1 MKFLFLM
8 LLTTLLIA
16 SMSIASENEIQ
27 RKSDSCMF
35 FLRSSQTDKAAL
47 FANEIKTMALA
58 MNDSFEKGEA
68 MRIVANF
75 YLEKPDYDSAVYF
88 YDRASA
94 IASHLLSPE
103 KDVLRARISFSYSL
117 MLYRN
122 GDFEEAI
129 EMLLE
134 ADYIFTELND
144 IDWIAE
150 TCNRLGGIYLVFGN
164 AEKAKFY
171 NLKAYNFVKESDN
184 VLLQSKVLNAYGNY
198 LLESGKA
205 DSAMMQYD
213 LAISIAKNSGNKK
226 IVSDAFY
233 NKAYAL
239 SKLEEYEN
247 ARIYLIE
254 ALAWARSGN
263 LSYDIADALYK
274 YGLTL
279 YYLEQFEAARDTLQT
294 ALKSAQEMKARTLER
309 NIYDVLNF
317 LEFEAGNYKKAY
329 EYLGSYVDLA
339 HELFTEDE
347 QKQINYLQAKFENQK
362 KENQLLIQQQK
373 IQVRNLILF
382 ISLVLMISLASIIL
396 LMVGRHRKN
405 RTITKQQIALAEEQV
420 ARLKQEQALLSAQ
433 ASIKGEENERTRIAR
448 DLHDGLGGMLSGVKL
463 TLNHAIGRQVLEEQQ
478 ANQFY
483 NVLEMI
489 DNSVAELRRIAHN
502 MMPEILIRCGLRNA
516 LEQFCQA
523 VSPDEKPKISF
534 TFFGN
539 FFRLEKSFELMIYR
553 LVQEMTTNAIRH
565 AEATEIKVEL
575 IQNEEHLSIRVIDN
589 GKGFEAAQIDHNIG
603 NGLRNIQ
610 SRVASFGGMFDLSA
624 EIGGGTEVMASFD
637 NIYQFKQNDQDIDC

>member
-1 MKFLFLM
+1 MKFI
-8 LLTTLLIA
+8 LLTLLSTILTAFMTL
-16 SMSIASENEIQ
+16 ASETEIQ

-47 FANEIKTMALA
+47 CANEIKTMTFD

-75 YLEKPDYDSAVYF
+75 YLEKPDYDSAVYYF
-88 YDRASA
+88 DHASA
-94 IASHLLSPE
+94 IASRLLSPK
-103 KDVLRARISFSYSL
+103 KDLLKASISFSYSL
-117 MLYRN
+117 MFYRN
-122 GDFEEAI
+122 GDFEKAI

-134 ADYIFTELND
+134 AEYIFTELND
-144 IDWIAE
+144 KDWIAE

-184 VLLQSKVLNAYGNY
+184 ISLQSKVLNAYGNY
-198 LLESGKA
+198 LLEIGKV
-205 DSAMMQYD
+205 DSAIIQYD
-213 LAISIAKNSGNKK
+213 LAISIAKKSGNKK
-226 IVSDAFY
+226 IISDAFY
-233 NKAYAL
+233 NKAFAF

-247 ARIYLIE
+247 ARTYYME
-254 ALAWARSGN
+254 ALNWARSGN

-279 YYLEQFEAARDTLQT
+279 YYLEQFDAARDTLQK

-309 NIYDVLNF
+309 NIYDALNF
-317 LEFEAGNYKKAY
+317 LEYEAGNFKAAY

-347 QKQINYLQAKFENQK
+347 QKHINFLDAKFESHK
-362 KENQLLIQQQK
+362 KENQLISQQQK
-373 IQVRNLILF
+373 IQQRNLVIL
-382 ISLVLMISLASIIL
+382 ISLVLLISLSAIIL
-396 LMVGRHRKN
+396 LMVSRQRKN
-405 RTITKQQIALAEEQV
+405 RTIARQQIALAEEQV

-502 MMPEILIRCGLRNA
+502 MMPEILIRCGLRSA

-523 VSPDEKPKISF
+523 VSPGEKPKISF
-534 TFFGN
+534 SFFGD

-565 AEATEIKVEL
+565 AEASEIKVEL
-575 IQNEEHLSIRVIDN
+575 IQNEEYLSIRVIDN
-589 GKGFEAAQIDHNIG
+589 GKGFVQAHIENNKG
-603 NGLRNIQ
+603 NGLRNMQ

>member
-1 MKFLFLM
+1 MKTL
-8 LLTTLLIA
+8 LLTLMSTILTA
-16 SMSIASENEIQ
+16 SMTLASETEIQ

-35 FLRSSQTDKAAL
+35 FLRGSQMDRAA
-47 FANEIKTMALA
+47 FFSNEIKTMAFN

-75 YLEKPDYDSAVYF
+75 YLEKPDYDSAVYYF
-88 YDRASA
+88 DLSSA
-94 IASHLLSPE
+94 IASQLLSPE
-103 KDVLRARISFSYSL
+103 NDLLKARINFSYSL
-117 MLYRN
+117 MFYRN
-122 GDFEEAI
+122 GDFEKAI

-134 ADYIFTELND
+134 AEYIFTELND
-144 IDWIAE
+144 KDWIAE

-171 NLKAYNFVKESDN
+171 NLKAYNFVKESSN
-184 VLLQSKVLNAYGNY
+184 VSLQSKVLNAYGNY
-198 LLESGKA
+198 LLESGKV
-205 DSAMMQYD
+205 DSAMVQYD
-213 LAISIAKNSGNKK
+213 LAISIAKKSGNKK
-226 IVSDAFY
+226 IISDALY
-233 NKAYAL
+233 NKAFAF
-239 SKLEEYEN
+239 SKQEEYEKVLHYYN
-247 ARIYLIE
+247 E
-254 ALAWARSGN
+254 ALEWARSGN
-263 LSYDIADALYK
+263 LNYDVVDALYK

-279 YYLEQFEAARDTLQT
+279 YYLERFDPARDSLQKALKAAKEMKTRTLQ
-294 ALKSAQEMKARTLER
+294 R
-309 NIYDVLNF
+309 NIYDALNF
-317 LEFEAGNYKKAY
+317 LEYETGNYKTAY

-347 QKQINYLQAKFENQK
+347 QKHINYLQAKFESQK
-362 KENQLLIQQQK
+362 KESQLIIQQQK
-373 IQVRNLILF
+373 IRQRNLIIL
-382 ISLVLMISLASIIL
+382 ISLTLLISLSAIIL
-396 LMVGRHRKN
+396 LMLSRHRKK
-405 RTITKQQIALAEEQV
+405 RTIARQQIALAEEQV

-463 TLNHAIGRQVLEEQQ
+463 TLNHAIGRQVLEENQ

-502 MMPEILIRCGLRNA
+502 MMPETLIRCGLRSA
-516 LEQFCQA
+516 LEQFCEA
-523 VSPDEKPKISF
+523 VSPNEKPKISF
-534 TFFGN
+534 SFFGD
-539 FFRLEKSFELMIYR
+539 FFRLEKSFELMVYR

-565 AEATEIKVEL
+565 AEASEIKVEL
-575 IQNEEHLSIRVIDN
+575 IQNEEYLSIRVIDN
-589 GKGFEAAQIDHNIG
+589 GKGFDQEKLEPNKG
-603 NGLRNIQ
+603 NGLRNLQ